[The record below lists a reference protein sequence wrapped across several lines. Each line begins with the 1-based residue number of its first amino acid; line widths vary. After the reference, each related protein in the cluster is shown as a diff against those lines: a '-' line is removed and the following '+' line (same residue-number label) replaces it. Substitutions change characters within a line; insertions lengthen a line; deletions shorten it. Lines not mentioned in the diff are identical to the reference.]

1 MLRIQLLFV
10 VSLKVHERF
19 ADYLS
24 IKKKN
29 LYLCLVLSGFYGRPW
44 TLDQRK
50 DLFIKLQEW
59 GMNSYLYAPKD
70 DYKHVI
76 LSLRSRKGN
85 TD

>member
-1 MLRIQLLFV
+1 MSFNNKNF
-10 VSLKVHERF
+10 LK
-19 ADYLS
+19 
-24 IKKKN
+24 
-29 LYLCLVLSGFYGRPW
+29 GFYGRPW

-76 LSLRSRKGN
+76 LSFTNYLLLTLKLIFSISCCRELIGESCIL
-85 TD
+85 

>member
-1 MLRIQLLFV
+1 MQLEDSTDAKKDPSFICGV
-10 VSLKVHERF
+10 VEGKWAKKMAWWCNTYNLP
-19 ADYLS
+19 LS
-24 IKKKN
+24 FK
-29 LYLCLVLSGFYGRPW
+29 GFYGRPW

-76 LSLRSRKGN
+76 LFYS
-85 TD
+85 